1 MKKNYLMAVC
11 LFLTVM
17 SGCGNKEQAPQQ
29 AEPVKVKVMS
39 VVSSVRNEAVRFSG
53 TVQEEN
59 GSSLSFPLMG
69 RVKSVK
75 VDLGSRV
82 RQGQLLATLDEVS
95 MQNRYQA
102 AKAALKQA
110 EDAYQRMKELHEK
123 GSLAEMKWVEVQSK
137 LQQAQSMEAVA
148 RKNLTDCQLYAPFS
162 GVIAEK
168 SLEVGQNVV
177 PGVQVLKLVSD
188 DRLKVR
194 ISVPETEIARVAR
207 GQKAVI
213 EAPVLN
219 GAKAEGV
226 VTEKGVQANPLSR
239 SYEVN
244 VSISTIPITIFIS
257 LGLFYAFGIEL
268 NTVTLAALIVTLGM
282 IVDNSIVIIDSYLE
296 KIGEGMSRWHA
307 SIFSATHFFK
317 SIFSATLAISIT
329 FFPFLIVIP
338 GMIHDFLLSF
348 PWSIT
353 LILGISLLVAMLLV
367 PFMQFWFIRKPIPS
381 HKKGFSFM
389 ELLQT
394 YYNKLLDKCFA
405 HPYVTLLGGIASGL
419 VGIFLMGKLPQKLMP
434 VADRNQF
441 AVEIYLPTGSAVEKT
456 AWAADTMEH
465 VFRKDPRVTSVTS
478 FIGCSS
484 PRFHTAYAPQLGGT
498 NYAQLI
504 VNTKGNKE
512 TVELLDEYAPR
523 YTDAFPDVRVRFKQI
538 SFSQAVY
545 PIELR
550 LSGENLDSLKT
561 VAGKYLS
568 MLRQMPE
575 IRLAQTNFSEPQT
588 SAKVVLK
595 EDEASRLG
603 IQNVQLESTLAMRY
617 GDGIK
622 VASVWEGDYD
632 IPVTLK
638 SERADCAG
646 FSDQENEL
654 IPVLGG
660 TQVPL
665 RQVAEVVPS
674 VKDGQLVRRNG
685 IYTIQA
691 Y

>member
-29 AEPVKVKVMS
+29 AEPVKVKVMT

-69 RVKSVK
+69 RVNSVK

-95 MQNRYQA
+95 MQNTYQA

-219 GAKAEGV
+219 GTKAEGV

-244 VSISTIPITIFIS
+244 VGIQTKNT
-257 LGLFYAFGIEL
+257 GLL
-268 NTVTLAALIVTLGM
+268 
-282 IVDNSIVIIDSYLE
+282 
-296 KIGEGMSRWHA
+296 
-307 SIFSATHFFK
+307 
-317 SIFSATLAISIT
+317 
-329 FFPFLIVIP
+329 P
-338 GMIHDFLLSF
+338 GMVTEV
-348 PWSIT
+348 W
-353 LILGISLLVAMLLV
+353 
-367 PFMQFWFIRKPIPS
+367 
-381 HKKGFSFM
+381 
-389 ELLQT
+389 LQDA
-394 YYNKLLDKCFA
+394 DKSQAC
-405 HPYVTLLGGIASGL
+405 V
-419 VGIFLMGKLPQKLMP
+419 LPANVLQ
-434 VADRNQF
+434 
-441 AVEIYLPTGSAVEKT
+441 
-456 AWAADTMEH
+456 
-465 VFRKDPRVTSVTS
+465 
-478 FIGCSS
+478 
-484 PRFHTAYAPQLGGT
+484 
-498 NYAQLI
+498 
-504 VNTKGNKE
+504 
-512 TVELLDEYAPR
+512 LDEHNNYFVWLKGSDGKALK
-523 YTDAFPDVRVRFKQI
+523 RVVACGKFT
-538 SFSQAVY
+538 ATGV
-545 PIELR
+545 
-550 LSGENLDSLKT
+550 T
-561 VAGKYLS
+561 VVNGL
-568 MLRQMPE
+568 
-575 IRLAQTNFSEPQT
+575 N
-588 SAKVVLK
+588 
-595 EDEASRLG
+595 
-603 IQNVQLESTLAMRY
+603 
-617 GDGIK
+617 
-622 VASVWEGDYD
+622 EGDEV
-632 IPVTLK
+632 IVEGQQK
-638 SERADCAG
+638 VCE
-646 FSDQENEL
+646 
-654 IPVLGG
+654 G
-660 TQVPL
+660 TPL
-665 RQVAEVVPS
+665 A
-674 VKDGQLVRRNG
+674 L
-685 IYTIQA
+685 
-691 Y
+691 